1 MPIVFEPSRE
11 FGRLPEYHQQVVE
24 ERLLGEEFDSLE
36 AALNSEY
43 KEGCSFSEL
52 EFRRGSVTVRP
63 EELPTIVNELPIL
76 WHQTDDSHVTYSGV
90 YALTAKVV
98 D

>member
-1 MPIVFEPSRE
+1 MSIVIETSRE
-11 FGRLPEYHQQVVE
+11 FGRLPEYHQRVVE
-24 ERLLGEEFDSLE
+24 EHLLEREIDSIE
-36 AALNSEY
+36 TALNLEY
-43 KEGCSFSEL
+43 RKGHSFLEL
-52 EFRRGSVTVRP
+52 GFRRGSVTVRP

-76 WHQTDDSHVTYSGV
+76 WHQTDDSRVTYSGV